1 MNQVVAGEG
10 RDSISKMG
18 RLLLPTGVLLV
29 LGTVLVSA
37 RAAPPADV
45 AVAANAGSYSA
56 FRLLP
61 SAESPV
67 PPTFATL
74 LRQKFNVDIGD
85 PGVLANLTVDRD
97 RSIVKSSAIVDP
109 RRLQALLASPE
120 VPPETAPLLIRDL
133 FVVPV
138 TDPARAL
145 AALAQ
150 LMPGRDCVRP
160 RGEAKQWAA
169 WLDQL
174 QDPADRRTAGSS
186 DAAYLCIFDLSK
198 AVVRVDRARREIH
211 WVSAGGIGSL
221 LTAASEKVELDRA
234 LADRLRREGFFSARA
249 AMFTTPTGDAHTWAA
264 LGLLKTRMGLMGVV
278 AEMRPQL
285 WRKGAREMG
294 AFQRLIESPP
304 VLLEG
309 MVGADGVFSWMLT
322 GEGRKFFASLRV
334 QPGTSVKSFK
344 ALIAAKLKP
353 GGAFGDARELADT
366 QHEAGSMS
374 PTLIR
379 HALWP
384 HAIAFAAAHP
394 DAKVSFLSF
403 FDDEDAS
410 IDVDVAAGRVR
421 LRLSGA
427 R

>member
-1 MNQVVAGEG
+1 M
-10 RDSISKMG
+10 R
-18 RLLLPTGVLLV
+18 RRLLPTGVLLV
-29 LGTVLVSA
+29 LGTLPVSA
-37 RAAPPADV
+37 KDAAPADV
-45 AVAANAGSYSA
+45 AVAANAGTYSA

-61 SAESPV
+61 SSESPV

-74 LRQKFNVDIGD
+74 LRQKFDVDIGD
-85 PGVLANLTVDRD
+85 PRILADLTVDRD
-97 RSIVKSSAIVDP
+97 RSIVMSTAIVDP
-109 RRLQALLASPE
+109 DRLQALLASPE
-120 VPPETAPLLIRDL
+120 VPPETVPLLIRDL
-133 FVVPV
+133 FVMPV

-150 LMPGRDCVRP
+150 LMPARDCIRP

-174 QDPADRRTAGSS
+174 QDPSDRRTAQNS
-186 DAAYLCIFDLSK
+186 DAAYLCVFELTK

-234 LADRLRREGFFSARA
+234 LGDRLRREGFFSARA

-264 LGLLKTRMGLMGVV
+264 LGLLKTRMGLMGVA
-278 AEMRPQL
+278 AELRPRL
-285 WRKGAREMG
+285 WRKGAYEMG
-294 AFQRLIESPP
+294 APQRLIESPP
-304 VLLEG
+304 VLFDG
-309 MVGADGVFSWMLT
+309 MLGADGVFSWTLT
-322 GEGRKFFASLRV
+322 SEGRKFFASLQV
-334 QPGTSVKSFK
+334 PPGTSVKSLK

-353 GGAFGDARELADT
+353 GGAFRDARVLVDT

-379 HALWP
+379 NALWP

-403 FDDEDAS
+403 FDDENAS
-410 IDVDVAAGRVR
+410 LDVDVTAGRVR
-421 LRLSGA
+421 LRLSGG

>member
-1 MNQVVAGEG
+1 M
-10 RDSISKMG
+10 R
-18 RLLLPTGVLLV
+18 RRLLPTAVLLV
-29 LGTVLVSA
+29 LGSPKPQPVSA
-37 RAAPPADV
+37 KDAARTDV

-67 PPTFATL
+67 PPTFAML
-74 LRQKFNVDIGD
+74 IRQKLNVDVAD
-85 PGVLANLTVDRD
+85 PRVLANLTVDRD
-97 RSIVKSSAIVDP
+97 RSIVMSSGIVDP
-109 RRLQALLASPE
+109 GHLQALLASPE
-120 VPPETAPLLIRDL
+120 VPPETVPLLIRDL
-133 FVVPV
+133 LVVPV
-138 TDPARAL
+138 TDPTRAL
-145 AALAQ
+145 AALDQ
-150 LMPGRDCVRP
+150 LVPDRDCVRP
-160 RGEAKQWAA
+160 RGQAKRWAT

-174 QDPADRRTAGSS
+174 EDPGDRRTAQTS
-186 DAAYLCIFDLSK
+186 DAAYLCVFELSK

-221 LTAASEKVELDRA
+221 LTAASEKVELDGA

-249 AMFTTPTGDAHTWAA
+249 AMFTTPAGDAHLQAA
-264 LGLLKTRMGLMGVV
+264 LGLLKTRMGLMGVT
-278 AEMRPQL
+278 ADLRPRL
-285 WRKGAREMG
+285 WRKGAHEMG
-294 AFQRLIESPP
+294 APQRLIESPP

-309 MVGADGVFSWMLT
+309 MVGADGVFTWMLT

-334 QPGTSVKSFK
+334 QHGTSVKSLK
-344 ALIAAKLKP
+344 ARIAATLKP
-353 GGAFGDARELADT
+353 GGVFRDARELADT

-394 DAKVSFLSF
+394 DAKMSFLSF
-403 FDDEDAS
+403 FDDENAS
-410 IDVDVAAGRVR
+410 VDVDVAAGRVR
-421 LRLSGA
+421 LRLSGP